1 MKKIIAITAIALAL
15 LPSCRKISST
25 SETEGTLSFASF
37 QLDLDAATKADVAA
51 PGNYS
56 IIIKDAQEKVVK
68 TTTYTDVKS
77 SDGGV
82 TLPAGKYTLEA
93 LSSEEGVPAAAFEQP
108 VYGVSKDFNITAGQT
123 TSIGVLTCTLLQV
136 KVTVS
141 YDDAFLASVTGAGKA
156 TVQVDPTAPL
166 EFSMNYANGVVS
178 YDHAAGYFA
187 VNNGSNTTMNV
198 VFSGLIDGKTQKMT
212 ANLTNIEPRQ
222 WRQIKFSKKVDSQ
235 GNATFVVTI
244 NSYVNDE
251 DLVVAMSVAGEDT
264 IGDDPNAPKGDGGI
278 TMTFAEGCPYN
289 DLSNIVVPATGTGI
303 MDLRLVASIPGGIKK
318 FIVDMASTSESFIG
332 AVAMAG
338 GTQLD
343 LVNPIPAQDIV
354 FKIVP
359 FPHGSDLIGK
369 TEVAFDLSAA
379 QTAILEFPGTHTFTM
394 TITDKNGC
402 KKSIPVSLIVK

>member
-82 TLPAGKYTLEA
+82 TLPAGEYTLEA

-278 TMTFAEGCPYN
+278 TMGFAPGCTMFS
-289 DLSNIVVPATGTGI
+289 DLSNIVVPATGT

-318 FIVDMASTSESFIG
+318 FVVDMASTSESFLSS
-332 AVAMAG
+332 VALAG

-343 LVNPIPAQDIV
+343 LLNPTEDQDIV
-354 FKIVP
+354 FQIVP
-359 FPHGSDLIGK
+359 FPHGAELLGK
-369 TEVAFDLSAA
+369 TEVSFDLSAA

>member
-1 MKKIIAITAIALAL
+1 MKKIIAITAIALVL

-37 QLDLDAATKADVAA
+37 QLDLDAATKADLAA

-244 NSYVNDE
+244 NSYVNDK

-278 TMTFAEGCPYN
+278 TMGFAPGCTMFS
-289 DLSNIVVPATGTGI
+289 DLSNIVVPATGT

-318 FIVDMASTSESFIG
+318 FVVDMASTNSEFID
-332 AVAMAG
+332 AVALAG
-338 GTQLD
+338 GTRLD
-343 LVNPIPAQDIV
+343 LLNPTSAQDIV
-354 FKIVP
+354 FQIVP
-359 FPHGSDLIGK
+359 FPHGADLVNR

-379 QTAILEFPGTHTFTM
+379 QEPILIFPGTHTFTM

>member
-1 MKKIIAITAIALAL
+1 MKKIIAITAIALVL

-82 TLPAGKYTLEA
+82 TLPAGEYTLEA

-278 TMTFAEGCPYN
+278 TLGFAPDCTMFS
-289 DLSNIVVPATGTGI
+289 DLSNIVVPATGT

-318 FIVDMASTSESFIG
+318 FVVDMASTNSDFID
-332 AVAMAG
+332 AVALAG
-338 GTQLD
+338 GTRLD
-343 LVNPIPAQDIV
+343 LLNPTPAQDIV
-354 FKIVP
+354 FQIVP
-359 FPHGSDLIGK
+359 FPHGADLENR

-379 QTAILEFPGTHTFTM
+379 QEPILIFPGTHTFTM

>member
-108 VYGVSKDFNITAGQT
+108 VYGISEEFNITAGQT

-166 EFSMNYANGVVS
+166 DFSMNYANGVVS

-212 ANLTNIEPRQ
+212 ANLTNIKPRQ

-244 NSYVNDE
+244 NSYVNDKE
-251 DLVVAMSVAGEDT
+251 LVVAMKAAGEDI
-264 IGDDPNAPKGDGGI
+264 IGEDPNAPKGDGGI
-278 TMTFAEGCPYN
+278 TMGFAPGCTMFN
-289 DLSNIVVPATGTGI
+289 DLSNIVVPATGT

-318 FIVDMASTSESFIG
+318 FVVDMASTSESFIG

-343 LVNPIPAQDIV
+343 LVDPKEEQGVV
-354 FKIVP
+354 FDIVP
-359 FPHGSDLIGK
+359 FPHGSELLGK

-379 QTAILEFPGTHTFTM
+379 QGPILKFPGIHTFTM
-394 TITDKNGC
+394 TITDQNGC
-402 KKSIPVSLIVK
+402 KKSIPVSLIV